1 MSKPGDKSKIEK
13 PIQHKAADYDSVL
26 GGVTGHAI
34 LTPMLMIADLP

>member
-1 MSKPGDKSKIEK
+1 MSKPSDKLKTGK
-13 PIQHKAADYDSVL
+13 AVQHKAADYDSVL